1 VSVSLPFQ
9 QGNGRAW
16 FPKILLPSP
25 PYHHQEKAIQQL
37 SSATPHNTLVATG
50 TGSSKTECFLLP
62 LLDHCRNEHARGSR
76 GI

>member
-1 VSVSLPFQ
+1 
-9 QGNGRAW
+9 
-16 FPKILLPSP
+16 
-25 PYHHQEKAIQQL
+25 
-37 SSATPHNTLVATG
+37 VATG